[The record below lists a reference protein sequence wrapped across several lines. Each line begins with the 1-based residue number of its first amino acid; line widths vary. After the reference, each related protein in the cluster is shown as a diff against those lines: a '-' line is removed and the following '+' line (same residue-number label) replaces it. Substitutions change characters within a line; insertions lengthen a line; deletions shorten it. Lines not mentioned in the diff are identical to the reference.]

1 MDWPLGKKDWRGRE
15 RSWGLLGLPG
25 AHCQP
30 PTGCA
35 IHIPM
40 LRLGP
45 GPRSQKKPGRDS
57 LELAVGILNS
67 VLPFRAV

>member
-25 AHCQP
+25 AYCQP

-35 IHIPM
+35 IHIPCS
-40 LRLGP
+40 GWDQAP
-45 GPRSQKKPGRDS
+45 VAKKKPGRDS
-57 LELAVGILNS
+57 LELAVGIIEFCPSL
-67 VLPFRAV
+67 